1 MYGLNSYIKR
11 TNYTDQNLIIIDIN
25 VMSNIRIIPVTTR
38 KGLRA
43 FVNFYYELYKGNK
56 FAVPFL
62 RFDEMNTLKKRKN
75 PAFEFC
81 EAQYFL
87 AVDGEARIVG
97 RVAAIINRRANEQWN
112 KKQVRF
118 GWFDFVDDLEVS
130 QALLNA
136 VEAWGRT
143 KGMTECVGPLG
154 FTDMDR
160 EGLLIEGFHHKSTM
174 YINYNY
180 PYYKNHMEAMSFY
193 EKDNDWLEYRIKVP
207 EETPA
212 KFARTAEMIEKRY
225 NLHVHKF
232 TSRELVKGGMGRE
245 VFHIVNE
252 TYKDLYD
259 FQQLTD
265 SQIDKYVNDYIKKA
279 DLNLVTG
286 VVDGNDGNRLIGFGV
301 SFPSFTDAL
310 QKIGNGKLLPWGW
323 LKILKVL
330 KFHATDT
337 VDLLLIGVLPE
348 YRAKGANALI
358 FADLIQQYHRY
369 GFKWAEAMPQ
379 MESNKGVQ
387 SQWQYLESEQHRRR
401 RCYRKVMVR

>member
-1 MYGLNSYIKR
+1 
-11 TNYTDQNLIIIDIN
+11 
-25 VMSNIRIIPVTTR
+25 MSNIRIIPVTTR

-62 RFDEMNTLKKRKN
+62 RFDEMNTLSKRKN

-180 PYYKNHMEAMSFY
+180 LYYKNHMEAMSFY
-193 EKDNDWLEYRIKVP
+193 EKDNDWLEYRIRVP
-207 EETPA
+207 EEIPA

-358 FADLIQQYHRY
+358 FADLIEQYHRY

>member
-1 MYGLNSYIKR
+1 
-11 TNYTDQNLIIIDIN
+11 
-25 VMSNIRIIPVTTR
+25 MSNIRIIPVTTR

-62 RFDEMNTLKKRKN
+62 RFDEMNTLSKRKN

-180 PYYKNHMEAMSFY
+180 PSYKNHMEAMSFY

-358 FADLIQQYHRY
+358 FADLIEQYHRY